1 MDIRFDMADR
11 RQIIDMTAQ
20 PSYIFYP
27 TGEYT
32 PVFVIDP
39 VFDQPQPL
47 LRLTE
52 LLLQDRELLRF
63 LHIVEL
69 INSAMNRQAVALAF
83 QHAYQTVDPQEE
95 SFDPFVVR

>member
-1 MDIRFDMADR
+1 MNIRLDMADL
-11 RQIIDMTAQ
+11 RQIMDMTAQ

-27 TGEYT
+27 AGEYT
-32 PVFVIDP
+32 SVLIIDP

-47 LRLTE
+47 LRLMK

-63 LHIVEL
+63 LHIIEL
-69 INSAMNRQAVALAF
+69 INSAVNRQAVSLAF